1 MENKIDKPMTVDE
14 DVVDVIEYH
23 KYKLIADKILHL
35 LKKTRNSPS
44 ESAKRWVWE
53 LLQNAK
59 DVPNRFGKV
68 SVEIELVSDDILK
81 FRHNGDPFTV
91 DNISSL
97 VQQVSSKDS
106 QNLEGE
112 TGKFGTGF
120 ICTHFLSDI
129 IDVEGVVSYKG
140 KNRKFDITLDRS
152 GYRSE
157 DLIPRIISTLEDLKR
172 IELVY
177 EEVESYEENRT
188 EQSFD
193 TVFTYHLTTEEKRKS
208 AVAGLED
215 LINTLPIT
223 LVTQSKKIKQVSVI
237 NRVKGTS
244 VTYKCDTEPLDD
256 RIWLSRVNVDNLTK
270 SYLSYITGEVALTI
284 EVNASEEGYEL
295 VKRDSKQPV
304 LYRDFPLIGSEKFYF
319 PFTLNGFGFNPTEQ
333 RNGLYLNSLDLP
345 ECTTNRHIIDEAV
358 DAAIAFNQWLV
369 EHHATNR
376 YLLASSRKPES
387 TEKYSEDVAEPWIK
401 NLQLSWRKRLLNQEL
416 VETEKGTDK
425 LVNLSVPQFAGSSNS
440 EINQQ
445 FYLLLKDNYIG
456 RGVLPKMEHLHG
468 WLDVVRPQYEAW
480 GTKLKYDKDDFL
492 TDLSNRKT
500 LSALSQEIG
509 KSEAETIAWLNTVYR
524 FIVEQGCSADFN
536 KYAIIPNQKGEL
548 KTLNDL
554 KSDHSSRIPEALKSI
569 YNSVNTETIQSVLMD
584 ERVEAPVFGNS
595 LEAFDLKKMIDTLNS
610 YIKNGPSNDVKAKVA
625 YSLLALY
632 PATSAVAYLQKRKAI
647 YSFCTDY
654 RQMDNYQQV
663 DVDDTDLWK
672 EADTYW
678 FNNSYAGI
686 TNKSTIDKVASEFF
700 PVSKTVEETL
710 LWIDRYLKFYRDNA
724 QGDTIKEKSVFP
736 DQLNRLRKLSEL
748 RYDDHVAEEFKDLAN
763 YALSAEK
770 PADMYRNQ
778 LLHPA
783 INGYEQQ
790 NPLKLE
796 EVYRYIKEAF
806 DKGNTTIKEIIAR
819 HALAIMVKNEDGLAP
834 EKKLYDFCKTISE
847 HNFDEPKYIESA
859 SGFNWG
865 FAQEFYISQICTDIA
880 NSVNIGGFK
889 QLDAS
894 LKDMSDE
901 EVVKWIDSLIEFL
914 HSYKNKKYWPQIAD
928 AEKGKGIWI
937 NQKGNFCKF
946 RDVRTDSGISE
957 ELKDIAANN
966 RHVAHD
972 FREILFTNVSSH
984 AGYLETKPVELK
996 EIGECIDGKLEHYE
1010 GNKQDADFR
1019 ALVFEVGKLCK
1030 TIHDLEAVMPC
1041 YSKNKNSLIVG
1052 SLGEGETMDFVGF
1065 IVQQGDQKIKAV
1077 KELLEGKSLEDL
1089 EDLQN
1094 LKEVLKGCPIDKVK
1108 EAISKI
1114 ENGAGNYG
1122 DEVEIEI
1129 NTVPKVCELDV
1140 VGADGTHKIVLAD
1153 QAQYSGLSQDEIVNY
1168 VTEAKTAVV
1177 KLYRELNEK
1186 NNLGL
1191 QFNKE
1196 RIAMKSYSQ
1205 LYGIYDREGN
1215 EIPLVVH
1222 SYKGP
1227 QYRYFDLNWYDWE
1240 VLGKPGARLWVM
1252 TVTGLQCIPLYALPI
1267 REVKFNV
1274 DGALS
1279 AEKKAALLTLGN
1291 VAKRITSSPTV
1302 HFEFGNNMPRNFNQ
1316 PIPFDYVPKEV
1327 EACVSSIKG
1336 LCMEEIPK
1344 ITSKYNTGA
1353 SIPLIQQTS
1362 SYNEALRSNT
1372 EETMREM
1379 HDLPDNSLE
1388 PPIVNWGASIQ

>member
-14 DVVDVIEYH
+14 ENDYYS
-23 KYKLIADKILHL
+23 YKQAADKILQIL
-35 LKKTRNSPS
+35 SEIRENPS
-44 ESAKRWVWE
+44 ASAKRWVWE

-68 SVEIELVSDDILK
+68 SVEIELVSPDTLK
-81 FRHNGDPFTV
+81 FRHNGNPFTTK
-91 DNISSL
+91 NILCL
-97 VQQVSSKDS
+97 VRQVSSKDS

-120 ICTHFLSDI
+120 ICTHLLSDV

-157 DLIPRIISTLEDLKR
+157 DLIPRIKSTLEELKR
-172 IELVY
+172 IESAYKEVENY
-177 EEVESYEENRT
+177 EEKRT

-237 NRVKGTS
+237 DRVKGTS
-244 VTYKCDTEPLDD
+244 VTYRCDTKALDD
-256 RIWLSRVNVDNLTK
+256 RIWLSRINVDDITK
-270 SYLSYITGEVALTI
+270 SYLSYITDEVALTI
-284 EVNASEEGYEL
+284 EVNASGGGYEL

-319 PFTLNGFGFNPTEQ
+319 PFTLNGFGFIPTQ
-333 RNGLYLNSLDLP
+333 RRNGLFLNSADHSN
-345 ECTTNRHIIDEAV
+345 CTTNRHIIDEAV
-358 DAAIAFNQWLV
+358 DAVIAFNQWLV

-376 YLLASSRKPES
+376 YLLASSRKPKS
-387 TEKYSEDVAEPWIK
+387 TEEYSEDVAEPWIK

-445 FYLLLKDNYIG
+445 FYQLLKDNYIG

-468 WLDVVRPQYEAW
+468 WLEVIRPEYEAW
-480 GTKLKYDKDDFL
+480 STKLKYDKDDFL
-492 TDLSNRKT
+492 TDFSDRKT
-500 LSALSQEIG
+500 LSTLSQEIG

-536 KYAIIPNQKGEL
+536 KYAIIPNQKGVL

-584 ERVEAPVFGNS
+584 ERVEASVFGNT
-595 LEAFDLKKMIDTLNS
+595 LEAFDLKKMIDTLNT

-632 PATSAVAYLQKRKAI
+632 PETSDVAYQQKRETI
-647 YSFCTDY
+647 YSFCRDY
-654 RQMDNYQQV
+654 RQMDSYQQV

-736 DQLNRLRKLSEL
+736 NQLNRLRKLSEL

-806 DKGNTTIKEIIAR
+806 DKGNITIKEIIAR
-819 HALAIMVKNEDGLAP
+819 HALTIMVKNEDGLAP
-834 EKKLYDFCKTISE
+834 ENKLYDFCKTISE
-847 HNFDEPKYIESA
+847 HDFDKPKYIESA

-865 FAQEFYISQICTDIA
+865 FAQEFYIRRICTKIA

-889 QLDAS
+889 QLDVS

-901 EVVKWIDSLIEFL
+901 EVVKWIDSLIEFV
-914 HSYKNKKYWPQIAD
+914 HSYKNKKYWPQITD
-928 AEKGKGIWI
+928 AEEGKGIWI

-946 RDVRTDSGISE
+946 RDVRTDPGISE

-972 FREILFTNVSSH
+972 FREILFTNMSSH

-996 EIGECIDGKLEHYE
+996 EIGECIDSKLAHYE

-1030 TIHDLEAVMPC
+1030 TIHDLEAVMPY

-1065 IVQQGDQKIKAV
+1065 IVQQGDQKIKII
-1077 KELLEGKSLEDL
+1077 KDFLESGNSV

-1094 LKEVLKGCPIDKVK
+1094 IIK
-1108 EAISKI
+1108 S
-1114 ENGAGNYG
+1114 
-1122 DEVEIEI
+1122 
-1129 NTVPKVCELDV
+1129 NTVPRVCELDV
-1140 VGADGTHKIVLAD
+1140 VSANGTHKKVLAD
-1153 QAQYSGLSQDEIVNY
+1153 QAQYSGLSEEEICTY
-1168 VTEAKTAVV
+1168 VSEAKFAVV
-1177 KLYRELNEK
+1177 KLFRELDEQK
-1186 NNLGL
+1186 HLGL
-1191 QFNKE
+1191 RFDD
-1196 RIAMKSYSQ
+1196 RCIAMNSYSQ
-1205 LYGIYDREGN
+1205 LYGIFDKNGN

-1240 VLGKPGARLWVM
+1240 MLSKPDSMLWVL
-1252 TVTGLQCIPLYALPI
+1252 TVTGLQCIPLYALPV
-1267 REVKFNV
+1267 REVKLNV

-1316 PIPFDYVPKEV
+1316 PLPFDYVPKEV

-1362 SYNEALRSNT
+1362 SYNEALRNNP

-1388 PPIVNWGASIQ
+1388 PPTVNWGASIQ